1 MDSPM
6 CLVENADGELHV
18 VPGAIKY
25 LMGLNQQVVV
35 VAVVGLYRTGKSYL
49 MNKLAGKRKGFAL
62 GATIQSKTKGI
73 WMWCVPHPEKRDHTL
88 VLLDTE
94 GLGDVEKGD
103 SKNDAWIFSLAILL
117 SSTLVYNSRG
127 TIDNQAVE
135 NLQYVSELTERI
147 KVNSSSAASSSHDEE
162 EEGGDAQFVQ
172 FFPNFVWA
180 IRDFTLL
187 LEIDGRNVTEDGYLE
202 HSLELRKGGGR
213 KNLMYN
219 LPRECIRNYF
229 PSRKCFVFPTPTTP
243 ANMPHLDSMD
253 EADLCGSFRKVAD
266 TFCRFIFQESRTKTV
281 KGGHKV
287 TGRMLGHLVNTYVET
302 IAKGSVPCLENAVL
316 AMAQIENQ
324 AAVDE
329 GLAVYQRGMEEV
341 KALFPVDMGQ
351 ISSHHLRSDHQATQ
365 AFMNRSFK
373 DGNGD
378 FLKALAVAIAKHY
391 ADLLIQNEDAS
402 EKKCAALLEKLS
414 APMAQ
419 KIKEGIYATPGG
431 YELYCN
437 HHDNM
442 VAQYRAEPAKG
453 VRAEE
458 ILEQFLKEKS
468 LEKNSILQADKKLT
482 ENEKKIHEEQEKRAL
497 AEQAVKMEA
506 EKQHQLEKLIQERE
520 RSHQEGIRQLEA
532 KMVQEA
538 KEKQQELERAL
549 DSKLHEQEK
558 LMAKGFT
565 EKEAAMKEEI
575 QSLREKEEAKRE
587 EKEEQSRNFRAIAQ
601 GVIESVSNG
610 LGHYYNYRK
619 AREERKA
626 IVFKERVRSPPKL
639 KSGSVGSIPDMER
652 MTLKQD
658 ETTTPKLKMGAVG
671 NSKDNKTLPKVN
683 TGTTSKSPG
692 SEF

>member
-135 NLQYVSELTERI
+135 NLQ
-147 KVNSSSAASSSHDEE
+147 
-162 EEGGDAQFVQ
+162 Q
-172 FFPNFVWA
+172 
-180 IRDFTLL
+180 
-187 LEIDGRNVTEDGYLE
+187 
-202 HSLELRKGGGR
+202 
-213 KNLMYN
+213 NLMYN

-287 TGRMLGHLVNTYVET
+287 
-302 IAKGSVPCLENAVL
+302 
-316 AMAQIENQ
+316 
-324 AAVDE
+324 
-329 GLAVYQRGMEEV
+329 
-341 KALFPVDMGQ
+341 
-351 ISSHHLRSDHQATQ
+351 
-365 AFMNRSFK
+365 
-373 DGNGD
+373 
-378 FLKALAVAIAKHY
+378 AIAKHY

-442 VAQYRAEPAKG
+442 VAQYRAEPEKG

-482 ENEKKIHEEQEKRAL
+482 ENEKKIHEEKERSAVLEQEKKAAEEKRVEMERTMEDDRRSKDEKLRQMEEKMKEEMKQQERDFHRALECKMQEQKDLLEKGHKEKADLMRQEIEEFKKSNKPEKEGGEEQEKRAL

-558 LMAKGFT
+558 LTAKGFT

-626 IVFKERVRSPPKL
+626 IVLKESVRSTSKL

-658 ETTTPKLKMGAVG
+658 KTTTPKLKMGAVG

>member
-49 MNKLAGKRKGFAL
+49 MNKLAGKRQGFAL

-94 GLGDVEKGD
+94 GLGDVEKILRM
-103 SKNDAWIFSLAILL
+103 IFSLAILL

-147 KVNSSSAASSSHDEE
+147 KVNSSSASSHDD

-172 FFPNFVWA
+172 FFPNFVWT

-187 LEIDGRNVTEDGYLE
+187 LEIDGRNVTEDEYLE
-202 HSLELRKGGGR
+202 HSLELRKGGGK

-287 TGRMLGHLVNTYVET
+287 TGRMLGHLVKTYVET

-316 AMAQIENQ
+316 AMTQIENQ
-324 AAVDE
+324 AAVVE
-329 GLAVYQRGMEEV
+329 GQAVYQRGMEEV
-341 KALFPVDMGQ
+341 KALFPVAMGQ
-351 ISSHHLRSDHQATQ
+351 ISAHHLRSDHQATQ
-365 AFMNRSFK
+365 AFMKRSFK
-373 DGNGD
+373 DENGD

-414 APMAQ
+414 VPMAQ

-431 YELYCN
+431 YELYCS

-442 VAQYRAEPAKG
+442 VAQYRAEPDKG
-453 VRAEE
+453 VRSVSGVTT
-458 ILEQFLKEKS
+458 IFLMQHNTS
-468 LEKNSILQADKKLT
+468 LHRVDQSIDWGMLSHSSSIAV
-482 ENEKKIHEEQEKRAL
+482 AL

-506 EKQHQLEKLIQERE
+506 EKQHQLEKLIQEKE
-520 RSHQEGIRQLEA
+520 RSHQEGICQLET

-538 KEKQQELERAL
+538 KEKQHELERAL
-549 DSKLHEQEK
+549 DSKLREQEK

-601 GVIESVSNG
+601 GVMESVSNS
-610 LGHYYNYRK
+610 LGHYFNYKK
-619 AREERKA
+619 AREQRKA
-626 IVFKERVRSPPKL
+626 LVFKEKVKFNL
-639 KSGSVGSIPDMER
+639 KSGAVGNIPDKEG

-658 ETTTPKLKMGAVG
+658 KTATPKLETGAVG
-671 NSKDNKTLPKVN
+671 NSKDTTLPKVN
-683 TGTTSKSPG
+683 TGTTDKSPG
-692 SEF
+692 SEV

>member
-25 LMGLNQQVVV
+25 LMGLNQKVIV

-147 KVNSSSAASSSHDEE
+147 KVNSSSAASSSHDD

-187 LEIDGRNVTEDGYLE
+187 LEIDGRNVTEDEYLE
-202 HSLELRKGGGR
+202 HSLELRKGGGK

-266 TFCRFIFQESRTKTV
+266 TFCCFIFQESRTKTV

-341 KALFPVDMGQ
+341 KALFPVDMVQ
-351 ISSHHLRSDHQATQ
+351 ISAHHLRSDHQATQ
-365 AFMNRSFK
+365 AFMKRSFK
-373 DGNGD
+373 DENGD
-378 FLKALAVAIAKHY
+378 FLNALAVAIAKHY

-414 APMAQ
+414 APVTQ
-419 KIKEGIYATPGG
+419 KIKEGIYTTPGG

-437 HHDNM
+437 HLDNM
-442 VAQYRAEPAKG
+442 VAQYRAEPVKG

-458 ILEQFLKEKS
+458 ILEQFLREKS

-482 ENEKKIHEEQEKRAL
+482 ENEKKIYEEKDRSAVLEQEKKA
-497 AEQAVKMEA
+497 AEEKRLEMERTM
-506 EKQHQLEKLIQERE
+506 EDDRRSKDEKLKQMED
-520 RSHQEGIRQLEA
+520 
-532 KMVQEA
+532 KM
-538 KEKQQELERAL
+538 KEEMKQQERDFHRAL
-549 DSKLHEQEK
+549 ECKMQEQKDLLEKGHKVKADLMRQEIEEFKKSNTPGKEGGGFLESTVMPVLRLGMDAANILLQYK
-558 LMAKGFT
+558 LMKVAF
-565 EKEAAMKEEI
+565 MK
-575 QSLREKEEAKRE
+575 
-587 EKEEQSRNFRAIAQ
+587 
-601 GVIESVSNG
+601 
-610 LGHYYNYRK
+610 
-619 AREERKA
+619 
-626 IVFKERVRSPPKL
+626 
-639 KSGSVGSIPDMER
+639 
-652 MTLKQD
+652 
-658 ETTTPKLKMGAVG
+658 
-671 NSKDNKTLPKVN
+671 
-683 TGTTSKSPG
+683 
-692 SEF
+692 

>member
-25 LMGLNQQVVV
+25 LMGLNQKVVV
-35 VAVVGLYRTGKSYL
+35 VSVVGLYRTGKSYL

-147 KVNSSSAASSSHDEE
+147 KVNSSSAASSSHDD

-187 LEIDGRNVTEDGYLE
+187 LEIDGRNVTEDEYLE
-202 HSLELRKGGGR
+202 HSLELRKGGGK

-253 EADLCGSFRKVAD
+253 EAGLCGSFRKVAD

-329 GLAVYQRGMEEV
+329 GQVVYQRGMEEV

-351 ISSHHLRSDHQATQ
+351 ISAHHLRSDHQATQ
-365 AFMNRSFK
+365 AFMKRSFK
-373 DGNGD
+373 DENGD

-391 ADLLIQNEDAS
+391 AVLLIQNEDAS

-419 KIKEGIYATPGG
+419 KIKEGIYTTPGG
-431 YELYCN
+431 YELYCS

-442 VAQYRAEPAKG
+442 VAQYRAKPDKG

-458 ILEQFLKEKS
+458 ILEQFLREKS

-520 RSHQEGIRQLEA
+520 RSHQEGICQLEA

-575 QSLREKEEAKRE
+575 QSLREKEEAKCE

-601 GVIESVSNG
+601 GVMESVSNG
-610 LGHYYNYRK
+610 LGHYFNYKK
-619 AREERKA
+619 AREQHKA
-626 IVFKERVRSPPKL
+626 IVFKEQVRFNL
-639 KSGSVGSIPDMER
+639 KSGAVGNIPDKER

-658 ETTTPKLKMGAVG
+658 KMATPKLKTGAVG
-671 NSKDNKTLPKVN
+671 NSKDTTLPKVN
-683 TGTTSKSPG
+683 TGTTGKSPG
-692 SEF
+692 SEV

>member
-35 VAVVGLYRTGKSYL
+35 VAVVGLYRTCKSYL

-94 GLGDVEKGD
+94 GLGDVEK
-103 SKNDAWIFSLAILL
+103 
-117 SSTLVYNSRG
+117 
-127 TIDNQAVE
+127 
-135 NLQYVSELTERI
+135 ER
-147 KVNSSSAASSSHDEE
+147 ASSSHNE
-162 EEGGDAQFVQ
+162 EEGGDTQFVQ
-172 FFPNFVWA
+172 FFPHFVWA

-243 ANMPHLDSMD
+243 ANMPRLDSMD
-253 EADLCGSFRKVAD
+253 EVDLCGSFRTVAD
-266 TFCRFIFQESRTKTV
+266 TFCRFISQESCTKTV

-287 TGRMLGHLVNTYVET
+287 TGRMLGYLVNTYVET
-302 IAKGSVPCLENAVL
+302 IAKGPVPCLENAVL

-329 GLAVYQRGMEEV
+329 GLAVYQRGMEVV

-351 ISSHHLRSDHQATQ
+351 ISTHHLRSDHQAIQ

-373 DGNGD
+373 DKNWD

-391 ADLLIQNEDAS
+391 ADLLLQNEDAS
-402 EKKCAALLEKLS
+402 EKKCAALLEKRS
-414 APMAQ
+414 TPMAQ

-437 HHDNM
+437 HYDNM
-442 VAQYRAEPAKG
+442 VAQYRAEPEKG
-453 VRAEE
+453 VRTGD
-458 ILEQFLKEKS
+458 ILEQFLREKS
-468 LEKNSILQADKKLT
+468 LEKSSILQADKKLT
-482 ENEKKIHEEQEKRAL
+482 ENEKKIHKEKERSAVLEQEK
-497 AEQAVKMEA
+497 K
-506 EKQHQLEKLIQERE
+506 
-520 RSHQEGIRQLEA
+520 
-532 KMVQEA
+532 
-538 KEKQQELERAL
+538 
-549 DSKLHEQEK
+549 
-558 LMAKGFT
+558 
-565 EKEAAMKEEI
+565 AA
-575 QSLREKEEAKRE
+575 E
-587 EKEEQSRNFRAIAQ
+587 EKRA
-601 GVIESVSNG
+601 EM
-610 LGHYYNYRK
+610 
-619 AREERKA
+619 
-626 IVFKERVRSPPKL
+626 
-639 KSGSVGSIPDMER
+639 D
-652 MTLKQD
+652 
-658 ETTTPKLKMGAVG
+658 
-671 NSKDNKTLPKVN
+671 LP
-683 TGTTSKSPG
+683 
-692 SEF
+692 

>member
-1 MDSPM
+1 S
-6 CLVENADGELHV
+6 
-18 VPGAIKY
+18 I
-25 LMGLNQQVVV
+25 LNWP
-35 VAVVGLYRTGKSYL
+35 YR
-49 MNKLAGKRKGFAL
+49 
-62 GATIQSKTKGI
+62 
-73 WMWCVPHPEKRDHTL
+73 
-88 VLLDTE
+88 
-94 GLGDVEKGD
+94 
-103 SKNDAWIFSLAILL
+103 
-117 SSTLVYNSRG
+117 
-127 TIDNQAVE
+127 
-135 NLQYVSELTERI
+135 YVSEVTERI
-147 KVNSSSAASSSHDEE
+147 KVNSSSAASSSHNK

-172 FFPNFVWA
+172 FFPNFVWGTK
-180 IRDFTLL
+180 DFTLL

-202 HSLELRKGGGR
+202 HSWISEKVTLALATTPMINLQVLICIWETSPKNCVMSTVMVNADYHSGGGR

-243 ANMPHLDSMD
+243 ANMPRLDSMD
-253 EADLCGSFRKVAD
+253 EVDLCGSFRTVAD
-266 TFCRFIFQESRTKTV
+266 TFCRFISQENCTKTV

-329 GLAVYQRGMEEV
+329 GLAVFQRGMEVV

-351 ISSHHLRSDHQATQ
+351 ISTHHLCSDHQAIQ

-373 DGNGD
+373 DKNLD

-402 EKKCAALLEKLS
+402 EKKCAALLEKRS
-414 APMAQ
+414 TPMAQ

-442 VAQYRAEPAKG
+442 VAQYRAEPKKG
-453 VRAEE
+453 VGAGD
-458 ILEQFLKEKS
+458 ILEQFLREKS
-468 LEKNSILQADKKLT
+468 LEKSSILQADKKLT
-482 ENEKKIHEEQEKRAL
+482 ENEKKIHSQQPSK
-497 AEQAVKMEA
+497 
-506 EKQHQLEKLIQERE
+506 IP
-520 RSHQEGIRQLEA
+520 RQLPP
-532 KMVQEA
+532 KKKPLPPTHQ
-538 KEKQQELERAL
+538 RAI

-565 EKEAAMKEEI
+565 EKEAAKKEEI

-587 EKEEQSRNFRAIAQ
+587 EKEGQSCNFRAIAQ

-610 LGHYYNYRK
+610 LGHYFNYRK
-619 AREERKA
+619 ACEERKA
-626 IVFKERVRSPPKL
+626 VVLKERVRSTLKL
-639 KSGSVGSIPDMER
+639 KSGRVGSIPDMER

-658 ETTTPKLKMGAVG
+658 KMTTPKLKMGAVS

-683 TGTTSKSPG
+683 TGTTGKSPG

>member
-25 LMGLNQQVVV
+25 LMGLNQKVVV

-147 KVNSSSAASSSHDEE
+147 KVNSSSAASSSHDD

-187 LEIDGRNVTEDGYLE
+187 LEIDGRNVTEDEYLE
-202 HSLELRKGGGR
+202 HSLELRKGGGK

-253 EADLCGSFRKVAD
+253 EAGLCGSFRKVAD

-329 GLAVYQRGMEEV
+329 GQVVYQRGMEEV

-351 ISSHHLRSDHQATQ
+351 ISAHHLRSDHQATQ
-365 AFMNRSFK
+365 AFMKRSFK
-373 DGNGD
+373 DENGD

-391 ADLLIQNEDAS
+391 AVLLIQNEDAS

-419 KIKEGIYATPGG
+419 KITEGIYTTPGG
-431 YELYCN
+431 YELYCS

-442 VAQYRAEPAKG
+442 VAQYRAEPDKG

-458 ILEQFLKEKS
+458 ILEQFLREKS

-520 RSHQEGIRQLEA
+520 RSHQEGICQLEA

-575 QSLREKEEAKRE
+575 QSLREKEEAKC

-601 GVIESVSNG
+601 GVMESVSNG
-610 LGHYYNYRK
+610 LGHYFNYKK
-619 AREERKA
+619 AREQRKA
-626 IVFKERVRSPPKL
+626 IVFKEQVRFNL
-639 KSGSVGSIPDMER
+639 KSGAVGNIPDKER

-658 ETTTPKLKMGAVG
+658 KMATPKLKTGAVG
-671 NSKDNKTLPKVN
+671 NSKDTTLPKVN
-683 TGTTSKSPG
+683 TGTTGKSPG
-692 SEF
+692 SEV